1 MDRVHP
7 QPAVEASGR
16 RKSVF
21 AEVGLVD
28 EATIRRERSPAPILL
43 SEQKRKRFRPSR
55 IVRFRSRNDVFE
67 EDDEEAQSDSETTE
81 DGNDY
86 ERAAAMKIRLVPAN
100 SMMYRAALLA
110 LVLAMMLPILQINPA
125 SLIGV
130 KGGAIPRQTI
140 ESVQVVKREDTDTNI
155 CKRWAHQATI
165 VNGSLYIYGGRST
178 TDPRQTSDTWNND
191 FLTLDLTKSWQ
202 VSGPSLT
209 GLPRPSGPP
218 EIAMG
223 YLWSSHDSLFLY
235 GGQFSDT
242 PRASPSAAST
252 WEYKIASKTWVE
264 HKDQKTVAGTHA
276 APAGQPVQRSA
287 EGAGFSVSVLG
298 RGWYFGGHLDD
309 LTTEGW
315 SNQIPRVYLKSLIEF
330 TFPGYS
336 NNAVETLKDGKK
348 AGDSGAYRNI
358 TEGGLQDKAGFA
370 ERADGILL
378 YIPGFSDEG
387 LLIGLAGGTNDT
399 FTQMNVIDVYDI
411 AKSQWYKQSTS
422 GKYPDYRV
430 NPCAVVAA
438 AADGSSYNVYMFG
451 GQNLQPAKE
460 QIQKQDMWILS
471 IPSFTWIQVDMGS
484 QEVPY
489 GRSGHTCHVWD
500 GQMIVV
506 GGYVGNELS
515 CESPGI
521 YVFNMSSLSWSNQ
534 FTALTGSKALQSFN
548 GNERDTGNPL
558 AQQANQRGFDSKA
571 GLEGSYG
578 YAVPAAVQSVIGG
591 KSTGGATLT
600 APLQT
605 PTEGPLKTGKPHT
618 YTVTGPNGAIITE
631 TTTIPSTSGGS
642 GTNVGAIIAGT
653 IAGFF
658 FIVAAYFAFC
668 AWVYRK
674 QVRIWK
680 NHAAMMTSANANR
693 HSADEKATSFTGTGA
708 GATSSSGKNST
719 DREAFRNA
727 LFPPSSRAGSSGN
740 DEIRT
745 STGERPPVPGTG
757 YSGAGGM
764 LAGER
769 AWEERERE
777 RRGSVDSTDDLLA
790 GQEPTFWG
798 TRGVLLNPRRSL
810 RVINRD

>member
-1 MDRVHP
+1 MERVSP
-7 QPAVEASGR
+7 QPAVEASDR

-28 EATIRRERSPAPILL
+28 EATIRKERSPAPTPALEL
-43 SEQKRKRFRPSR
+43 KKRRFRPSR
-55 IVRFRSRNDVFE
+55 IVRFRSQHEIVEESDEDV
-67 EDDEEAQSDSETTE
+67 QSGSDSTE
-81 DGNDY
+81 DSADCDVSPTTHSRSNPTNF
-86 ERAAAMKIRLVPAN
+86 ML
-100 SMMYRAALLA
+100 YRAGLLA
-110 LVLAMMLPILQINPA
+110 LVLAMMLPILQINPTY
-125 SLIGV
+125 LIGV
-130 KGGAIPRQTI
+130 KGGAVPRRSI
-140 ESVQVVKREDTDTNI
+140 DSVQIVKREDTNTNI

-165 VNGSLYIYGGRST
+165 VNGTLYVYGGRST
-178 TDPRQTSDTWNND
+178 TDPRQTTDTWNND
-191 FLTLDLTKSWQ
+191 FLTIDLTKSWQ
-202 VSGPSLT
+202 ISSPAFT

-218 EIAMG
+218 ETAMG

-242 PRASPSAAST
+242 PKKAPTAFST
-252 WEYKIASKTWVE
+252 WEYKIGSKTWVE
-264 HKDQKTVAGTHA
+264 HKDPKTVAGTHA
-276 APAGQPVQRSA
+276 TNAGQSVQRSA
-287 EGAGFSVSVLG
+287 EGAGFGVSVLG

-309 LTTEGW
+309 FTTEGW
-315 SNQIPRVYLKSLIEF
+315 SNQVPRVYLKSLLEF
-330 TFPGYS
+330 TFPGNS
-336 NNAVETLKDGKK
+336 NNAVESLKDGKT
-348 AGDSGAYRNI
+348 AGDGGAYRNI

-370 ERADGILL
+370 ERADGLLL
-378 YIPGFSDEG
+378 YIPGFADEG

-422 GKYPDYRV
+422 GKMPDYRV

-460 QIQKQDMWILS
+460 QIQKDDMWILS
-471 IPSFTWIQVDMGS
+471 IPSFTWIQVDMS
-484 QEVPY
+484 KQPVPY

-506 GGYVGNELS
+506 GGYVSQELS

-521 YVFNMSSLSWSNQ
+521 YVFNMSSLSWSDQ

-578 YAVPAAVQSVIGG
+578 YHVPNAVQSVIGG
-591 KSTGGATLT
+591 SSTGGATLT
-600 APLQT
+600 APIQT

-618 YTVTGPNGAIITE
+618 YTVTGPGGAIITE
-631 TTTIPSTSGGS
+631 TSDSRNGNSGS

-653 IAGFF
+653 IAGVFF
-658 FIVAAYFAFC
+658 LIAGYFAFC

-674 QVRIWK
+674 QVQIWK
-680 NHAAMMTSANANR
+680 NHAAMMASSNNTR
-693 HSADEKATSFTGTGA
+693 LSADEKGAEFTGAAA
-708 GATSSSGKNST
+708 GYPSSGKTST
-719 DREAFRNA
+719 DREAARNA
-727 LFPPSSRAGSSGN
+727 LFPVGSRAGSSGN

-745 STGERPPVPGTG
+745 STGDNRAPGTG
-757 YSGAGGM
+757 YSGGGGI
-764 LAGER
+764 LDG
-769 AWEERERE
+769 ERERQ
-777 RRGSVDSTDDLLA
+777 RRASIDSTDDLLD